1 MRQGTDVNFNSRL
14 RVLTMISVVSLAGSA
29 SSQSF
34 EATDQNFLIDQG
46 SRSLSYATDT
56 VYFSDI
62 LSYAPIG
69 PGTTIT
75 TPYTVLPGVTP
86 TLENLYSTG
95 SASYNASSQ
104 VLSVTSNSQVN
115 YGEVEVNYVA
125 PETSSFSNSF
135 IVGGES
141 GSGKTLELRTGNI
154 GIPLL
159 TWEMISFRRASLFQV
174 IGPPSDRLLATS
186 ISSVIT
192 RRTT

>member
-1 MRQGTDVNFNSRL
+1 
-14 RVLTMISVVSLAGSA
+14 MISVVSLAGSA

-159 TWEMISFRRASLFQV
+159 TWEMISFRRASLFQI

-186 ISSVIT
+186 ISSAIT